1 MNKLWVFGDN
11 NSAIFGKTK
20 ERRFKYYKEYRGGT
34 FPKSWSELLS
44 KKLGFELKNMAVSGQ
59 SNYDIFDMIC
69 RCIEQIQ
76 KDDIVIIG
84 WGYVQRFRLVDETTN
99 GFVTIRPNQFKA
111 EHIDNP
117 VLLNGINIDVVNSI
131 LYNRTNTQWINEVY
145 NWEVIINLL
154 SKLIGFKLIY
164 WTFDK
169 KLNKPHY
176 LSTNNFREDLI
187 RLGAEDITTETG
199 GKLIDSHF
207 GEKGQF
213 IQSDYFYKFL
223 I

>member
-131 LYNRTNTQWINEVY
+131 LNNRTNTQWINEVY